1 MYRRTRANAM
11 LFLTAAIWGFGFVA
25 QRFGA
30 MLVPAFTFNGFRFI
44 IGAVS
49 LIPLLLY
56 KRNKDKSHAKNDN
69 VVVNGS
75 KRTLIIGGILAGLS
89 IFLASWLQQAGME
102 TTEPGKA
109 AFLTACYVILVPI
122 LGIFVRNKI
131 NFINWIAI
139 LLALAGLYFL
149 CIKGSWHVA
158 KGDFFELAGAVF
170 WATQILIV
178 DKFVDKV
185 DSIQLSFVQFLVC
198 AALCFAFAIGFENID
213 FADIGKAIIPILYG
227 GIGSVGIAYTL
238 QTVAQRDAIPSHA
251 ALILSSETLFGT
263 LGGLMFFQENLGGR
277 GYIGCGFIIIG
288 VLISIISSNNKE
300 RNGSEL

>member
-1 MYRRTRANAM
+1 MSKRLRANIM
-11 LFLTAAIWGFGFVA
+11 LFMTAAIWGFGFVA

-30 MLVPAFTFNGFRFI
+30 MLVPAFTFNGFRFT
-44 IGAVS
+44 IGAIS

-56 KRNKDKSHAKNDN
+56 KKNKEKVDKSRRKRCTN
-69 VVVNGS
+69 VF
-75 KRTLIIGGILAGLS
+75 KKDLLLGGVLAGLS

-122 LGIFVRNKI
+122 LGIVVKNKI
-131 NFINWIAI
+131 NIINWVAI
-139 LLALAGLYFL
+139 ILALVGIYFL
-149 CIKGSWHVA
+149 CIKESWRVDR
-158 KGDFFELAGAVF
+158 GDFLELFGAIF

-185 DSIQLSFVQFLVC
+185 DSIELSFVQFFVC
-198 AALCFAFAIGFENID
+198 AILCFAFAFGIETID
-213 FADIGKAIIPILYG
+213 VEAIGKAIIPILYG

-238 QTVAQRDAIPSHA
+238 QTVAQRDAIPSHV

-263 LGGLMFFQENLGGR
+263 LGGLIFFQEDLGIR
-277 GYIGCGFIIIG
+277 GYIGCVFIILG
-288 VLISIISSNNKE
+288 VLISIISSNNKGKIE
-300 RNGSEL
+300 I

>member
-1 MYRRTRANAM
+1 MYRRTRANVM
-11 LFLTAAIWGFGFVA
+11 LFITAAIWGFGFVA

-44 IGAVS
+44 IGAIS

-56 KRNKDKSHAKNDN
+56 KKNKE
-69 VVVNGS
+69 NGKDS
-75 KRTLIIGGILAGLS
+75 GSEGDTPENKRTLLIGGVLAGLS
-89 IFLASWLQQAGME
+89 IFVASWFQQAGME

-131 NFINWIAI
+131 NFVNWIAI
-139 LLALAGLYFL
+139 ILAVTGLYFL

-158 KGDFFELAGAVF
+158 KGDFLELAGAVF

-185 DSIQLSFVQFLVC
+185 DSIKLSFVQFLVC
-198 AALCFAFAIGFENID
+198 ALLCFGFALGFENVD

-277 GYIGCGFIIIG
+277 GYIGCAFIIVG

-300 RNGSEL
+300 RDAV

>member
-1 MYRRTRANAM
+1 MTERLRGNVM
-11 LFLTAAIWGFGFVA
+11 LIITAAIWGFGFVA

-44 IGAVS
+44 IGAIS
-49 LIPLLLY
+49 LVPLILYNRRNAKTNGNRKSVYTEVNKKLL
-56 KRNKDKSHAKNDN
+56 
-69 VVVNGS
+69 V
-75 KRTLIIGGILAGLS
+75 LGGVFAGVS
-89 IFLASWLQQAGME
+89 IFLASWLQQAGLA

-131 NFINWIAI
+131 NPVNWMAI
-139 LLALAGLYFL
+139 LLALVGLYFL
-149 CIKGSWHVA
+149 CIKGSWHIA
-158 KGDFFELAGAVF
+158 RGDFLELAGAVF

-178 DKFVDKV
+178 DKFLDKV
-185 DSIQLSFVQFLVC
+185 DSIELSFVQFLVC
-198 AALCFAFAIGFENID
+198 AILCFAFALVFENVD
-213 FADIGKAIIPILYG
+213 FESIAKATIPILYG

-238 QTVAQRDAIPSHA
+238 QTVAQRDVIPSHA

-263 LGGLMFFQENLGGR
+263 LGGLLFFQENLGQR
-277 GYIGCGFIIIG
+277 GYIGCVFIILG

-300 RNGSEL
+300 SADLG